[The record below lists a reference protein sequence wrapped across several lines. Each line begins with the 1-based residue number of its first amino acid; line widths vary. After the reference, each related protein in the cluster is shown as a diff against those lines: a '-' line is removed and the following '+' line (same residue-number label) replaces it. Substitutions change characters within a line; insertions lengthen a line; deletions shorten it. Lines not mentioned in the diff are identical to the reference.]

1 MAATDTLLSVP
12 ARGSLEHAV
21 AVQAGVRVGWCVA
34 VGGDLDVTLSCN
46 FEPAGATGAAAAA
59 VPVINPGRCTG
70 DMGSFKPPAAGRLVF
85 AFDNS
90 FSMLRSK
97 AVTLSVATGDDNSH
111 VLSWDP
117 ILANEHVMRG
127 IEMFFTNR
135 FDEAEEFFAVHKD
148 RVLVHN
154 LSWATLR
161 FFRALMT
168 WEPEEIALAQARVK
182 ATQAMAEGQM
192 PREGVLSSL
201 RGMVSLGGGKAA
213 APPEGPPSPMSSGG
227 LASPNSSSG
236 AAPTTPTSSAGGA
249 GGGGAGGMTPNQ
261 LEATLVYAEATM
273 LTALLSLMEESIMA
287 LVRTGLSIRSGW
299 KVYTSADRALGGG
312 GGSGG
317 VIMRAVCRESPQMQV
332 LLGDLPRAGGIFPRA
347 GGASAYGAL
356 VPPGVPPGAS
366 PAASPLIPG
375 VHGHVLGG
383 LEFGLGAFN
392 CLASILPPI
401 VLRVIAVLGFP
412 SDRAA
417 GLSQLRAS
425 LLAGGISAPLAAL
438 FLLTMRVLLP
448 SFHSGDVSEHLPE
461 AEAILE
467 LMLARY
473 TDSALFL
480 WLAGRMARMQGD
492 VGKSTALL
500 QRCQTIR
507 AWPQLTHL
515 CEYELGW

>member
-1 MAATDTLLSVP
+1 VKGPLGNMAATDTILSVP
-12 ARGSLEHAV
+12 ARVSLEHAV
-21 AVQAGVRVGWCVA
+21 PVQAGVRVGWCVA
-34 VGGDLDVTLSCN
+34 VGGDLDVGLSCN
-46 FEPAGATGAAAAA
+46 YEPAASPAAAAAA
-59 VPVINPGRCTG
+59 VPLINQGRCAG

-135 FDEAEEFFAVHKD
+135 FDEAEEFFAAHKD
-148 RVLVHN
+148 RVLVHH

-201 RGMVSLGGGKAA
+201 RGIVSLGGGGGGGKAA
-213 APPEGPPSPMSSGG
+213 ASDAGGPPSPLSAGSG
-227 LASPNSSSG
+227 LASPSTSS
-236 AAPTTPTSSAGGA
+236 AAAATTPTSSAAGGF
-249 GGGGAGGMTPNQ
+249 GGGGSGGGAGGMTPNQ

-312 GGSGG
+312 TRA
-317 VIMRAVCRESPQMQV
+317 VTPAVCRERPQVQV
-332 LLGDLPRAGGIFPRA
+332 L
-347 GGASAYGAL
+347 
-356 VPPGVPPGAS
+356 
-366 PAASPLIPG
+366 
-375 VHGHVLGG
+375 H
-383 LEFGLGAFN
+383 
-392 CLASILPPI
+392 
-401 VLRVIAVLGFP
+401 
-412 SDRAA
+412 
-417 GLSQLRAS
+417 
-425 LLAGGISAPLAAL
+425 
-438 FLLTMRVLLP
+438 
-448 SFHSGDVSEHLPE
+448 
-461 AEAILE
+461 
-467 LMLARY
+467 
-473 TDSALFL
+473 
-480 WLAGRMARMQGD
+480 
-492 VGKSTALL
+492 
-500 QRCQTIR
+500 
-507 AWPQLTHL
+507 
-515 CEYELGW
+515 